1 MITGL
6 EDISDGEICISSR
19 VVNDLPPRERNI
31 SMMFQKSAQYPHM
44 TARENQGFTLQ
55 IANRPEAEVTKIVTE
70 VAAIL
75 GPDELMNDKPAE
87 LSEGQRQRVG
97 NTIVYVTHDQVE
109 AMTLAGCVVLK
120 DALAFPAST
129 RDHVSAGHV
138 VQFGDSADNLM
149 QVGHAVE
156 EKGALV
162 DRELPV
168 ALEEPLGAGTS
179 LFADL
184 AGVEVQAKM
193 FNPRQ
198 VEQGETLRFHL
209 VLDKCH
215 VCDAATGEA
224 LRG

>member
-6 EDISDGEICISSR
+6 EDISDSEICISSR
-19 VVNDLPPRERNI
+19 VVNDLPPRESNI
-31 SMMFQKSAQYPHM
+31 AMMFQNDALYPYM
-44 TARENQGFTLQ
+44 TVRENLGFTLQ
-55 IANRPEAEVTKIVTE
+55 IAKRPEAEITKVETE

-75 GPDELMNDKPAE
+75 EPDELMGDKPAE
-87 LSEGQRQRVG
+87 LSGGQRQRVA
-97 NTIVYVTHDQVE
+97 NAIVYMTHYQVE
-109 AMTLAGCVVLK
+109 EMTLADRIILK
-120 DALAFPAST
+120 DALTVPAST
-129 RDHVSAGHV
+129 RDLVRAGHV
-138 VQFGDSADNLM
+138 VQYGYRADNLM

-162 DRELPV
+162 DLELTV
-168 ALEEPLGAGTS
+168 ALEEPLGTETFM
-179 LFADL
+179 FADL

-198 VEQGETLRFHL
+198 VEQGETLPFHL

-215 VCDAATGEA
+215 VFDAGTGEA